1 MKRRRRRSSRETFTS
16 ILNHARSPCAAKRF
30 ISRRKSL
37 ICWSTS
43 SSTREKF
50 SLIAPCSQRCGV
62 ATTSSRTNTCV
73 CLSATC
79 ARRSSQTQPRHAT
92 SSPSLGSDI
101 ALSRIQLRKAFSR
114 KGAKEDTKAQR
125 KTLRAAGGPLCVK
138 PSSALEM
145 IRDADHNH
153 PALEEQRTLQQQ

>member
-50 SLIAPCSQRCGV
+50 SLIAPCSQRCGA
-62 ATTSSRTNTCV
+62 ATTLSRTNICV
-73 CLSATC
+73 CLLATC
-79 ARRSSQTQPRHAT
+79 ARRSSQTQPRHDT
-92 SSPSLGSDI
+92 SSRRHGSVI
-101 ALSRIQLRKAFSR
+101 ALSRIQARKNFTQR
-114 KGAKEDTKAQR
+114 RKGGHKGAKEDPSGSR
-125 KTLRAAGGPLCVK
+125 RSSLRETVF
-138 PSSALEM
+138 SA
-145 IRDADHNH
+145 RDDKG
-153 PALEEQRTLQQQ
+153 R